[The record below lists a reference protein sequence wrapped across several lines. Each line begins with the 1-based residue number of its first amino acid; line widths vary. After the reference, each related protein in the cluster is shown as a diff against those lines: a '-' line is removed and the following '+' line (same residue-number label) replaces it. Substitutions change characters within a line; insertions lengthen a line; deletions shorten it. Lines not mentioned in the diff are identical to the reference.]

1 MDVDVTSLRG
11 RRATARWNRTSV
23 GDIFERITWSYP
35 DKEAFVGC
43 AGAFGTPAFE
53 RVTFREAD
61 AFANQI
67 ANSLLAAGLVAGDR
81 VMLACENSVE
91 AFLAMFGSAKAGLV
105 VVPINPGLAPDV
117 IASMIDNVQPRFAI
131 VDAAVWD
138 AITPV
143 LDAAAV
149 FARAVIPIGGPLP
162 PSVPTFAEWIASA
175 PTTEPDV
182 EIHGDDI
189 WALVHTS
196 GTTAMPKASMVTH
209 IATCFAGY
217 DYALSYTRGLPVEQ
231 QIRMCSFLP
240 VIHHVTHNES
250 MIPALIAGGTA
261 IIGRRVDAQGLAEA
275 ITKERATAVW
285 IGSPRFLEGLVDVAS
300 SDREKYDLTSLTAM
314 MFAWN
319 TISSDLHERLKQLC
333 APGFALWETL
343 GQTESIVSSRFW
355 LNQWPEKVKA
365 GQSNYVGRPS
375 PLQSATIVDAE
386 GLSLRGRPG
395 EQGEVVYRSPA
406 LTTGYYRNPAAT
418 REAFRGGWF
427 HSGDCCVYDEDEL
440 FVMVDRF
447 KDIVKSGGENVSSLR
462 VESVLVSHPDV
473 VQAAVVGIP
482 DDRWGEMVVAV
493 LVARP
498 GSDPDPDEVIR
509 FARQRLAGFETPK
522 RVQFV
527 GTLPQTL
534 TGKVLKH
541 RVREDIASREE
552 MS

>member
-1 MDVDVTSLRG
+1 MDIDVTSLRG

-43 AGAFGTPAFE
+43 AGAFGTPEFE

-61 AFANQI
+61 VFANQI
-67 ANSLLAAGLVAGDR
+67 ANALLAEGLVSGDR

-91 AFLAMFGSAKAGLV
+91 AFLSMFGSAKAGLV
-105 VVPINPGLAPDV
+105 VVPMNPGLAPDV
-117 IASMIDNVQPRFAI
+117 IAAMVGNVQPRFAI

-138 AITPV
+138 AISPV
-143 LDAAAV
+143 LDAGSLT
-149 FARAVIPIGGPLP
+149 ARAVIPISGDV
-162 PSVPTFAEWIASA
+162 PSGTPSFADWIAPA

-189 WALVHTS
+189 WSLVHTS
-196 GTTAMPKASMVTH
+196 GTTARPKASMLTH

-217 DYALSYTRGLPVEQ
+217 DYALSYTRGLVVEQ

-261 IIGRRVDAQGLAEA
+261 IIGRKVDAEALAAA

-285 IGSPRFLEGLVDVAS
+285 IGSPRFLEGLVQVAS
-300 SDREKYDLTSLTAM
+300 SDRDKYDLGSLTAM

-319 TISSDLHERLKQLC
+319 TISADLHEQLKGLC

-343 GQTESIVSSRFW
+343 GQTESVVSSRFW
-355 LNQWPEKVKA
+355 LNEWPEKVKA
-365 GQSNYVGRPS
+365 GQNNYVGRPS

-395 EQGEVVYRSPA
+395 VQGEVVYRSPA
-406 LTTGYYRNPAAT
+406 LTTGYYRDPEAT
-418 REAFRGGWF
+418 QEAFRGGWF
-427 HSGDCCVYDEDEL
+427 HSGDCCVYDDDGL

-462 VESVLVSHPDV
+462 VESVLVEHPDV

-482 DDRWGEMVVAV
+482 DDRWGEMIVGV

-498 GSDPDPDEVIR
+498 GSRPDPDEVIS

-522 RVQFV
+522 QVRFV
-527 GTLPQTL
+527 DALPQTL

-541 RVREDIASREE
+541 RVREDLT
-552 MS
+552 